1 LTFQPFLA
9 ETYRNT
15 RRIIV
20 KKLSDTQFGRRRRLM
35 TDAMNLQRLK
45 IAVDG
50 RIARVTLDRPDVRN
64 AFDDATIV
72 ELTAAFRALSDDA
85 TVRVIVLA
93 ANGPAFCAGA
103 DLNYMKRMAGY
114 SEAENRADALSLAT
128 MLNTIYTS
136 AKPVIARVQGDAYA
150 GGMGL
155 VAACDIA
162 VTADSAQFCLSEARL
177 GLMPATIAPYVIR
190 AMGARAAHRYFV
202 TAERFDANEA
212 LRIGFVHQIASAD
225 QLDATVD
232 SIATAVA
239 SNSPNAVRECKRL
252 VADLAEKT
260 IDEALIADTA
270 ERIARI
276 RASDEG
282 REGVRSFLE
291 KRKPS
296 WLA

>member
-1 LTFQPFLA
+1 MQY
-9 ETYRNT
+9 ETLGVAFAGHVAT
-15 RRIIV
+15 
-20 KKLSDTQFGRRRRLM
+20 
-35 TDAMNLQRLK
+35 
-45 IAVDG
+45 
-50 RIARVTLDRPDVRN
+50 VTLNRPDVRN
-64 AFDDATIV
+64 AFNEKMIA
-72 ELTAAFRALSDDA
+72 ELTAVFGLLDTRDDVRA
-85 TVRVIVLA
+85 VVLA
-93 ANGPAFCAGA
+93 ANGKAFCAGA
-103 DLNYMKRMAGY
+103 DLNYMKRMAGFT
-114 SEAENRADALSLAT
+114 EAENRADALGLAT

-162 VTADSAQFCLSEARL
+162 VAADTAQFCLSEAKL

-202 TAERFDANEA
+202 SAERFDAAEA
-212 LRIGFVHQIASAD
+212 LRIGFVHQVVASDALD
-225 QLDATVD
+225 QTVD
-232 SIATAVA
+232 GIAASIA

-252 VADLAEKT
+252 VVELADRA
-260 IDEALIADTA
+260 IDDVLISDTA
-270 ERIARI
+270 DRIARI

-296 WLA
+296 WLG

>member
-1 LTFQPFLA
+1 
-9 ETYRNT
+9 
-15 RRIIV
+15 
-20 KKLSDTQFGRRRRLM
+20 M
-35 TDAMNLQRLK
+35 TDALNLQRLK
-45 IAVDG
+45 LTVDG
-50 RIARVTLDRPDVRN
+50 HVARVTLDRPDVRN

-72 ELTAAFRALSDDA
+72 ELTAAFRALDDDA
-85 TVRVIVLA
+85 TVRAIVLA
-93 ANGPAFCAGA
+93 ASGPAFCAGA
-103 DLNYMKRMAGY
+103 DLNWMKRMAGY
-114 SEAENRADALSLAT
+114 SDTENRADALGLAT
-128 MLNTIYTS
+128 MLNTIY
-136 AKPVIARVQGDAYA
+136 ACKKPVIARVQGDAYA

-162 VTADSAQFCLSEARL
+162 VSADTANYCLSEARL

-202 TAERFDANEA
+202 SAERFDAAEA
-212 LRIGFVHQIASAD
+212 LRIGFVHQVVKAD

-232 SIATAVA
+232 ALAAAIAA
-239 SNSPNAVRECKRL
+239 NSPNAVAECKRL
-252 VADLAEKT
+252 VVDLADKT
-260 IDEALIADTA
+260 IDEVLIADTA
-270 ERIARI
+270 DRIARI